1 MSTATL
7 RVTTRATL
15 GLVAMS
21 IPVVAGSAAPSS
33 PEPAQAAY
41 HILVT
46 NDDGIE
52 SPGIQTLAG
61 PWSADSADHAAT

>member
-21 IPVVAGSAAPSS
+21 IPVVAGAAAPSL

-52 SPGIQTLAG
+52 SPGIQTPLMLT
-61 PWSADSADHAAT
+61 PSPL